1 MQDTKLAYL
10 LTRIGMDPDKRT
22 ELCRALG
29 ISERTFYLRRN
40 SPGSLTLDE
49 AASLNTYLER
59 TTGQPQDV
67 FKLYQEK
74 VDLSVNA

>member
-1 MQDTKLAYL
+1 
-10 LTRIGMDPDKRT
+10 
-22 ELCRALG
+22 
-29 ISERTFYLRRN
+29 
-40 SPGSLTLDE
+40 LDE